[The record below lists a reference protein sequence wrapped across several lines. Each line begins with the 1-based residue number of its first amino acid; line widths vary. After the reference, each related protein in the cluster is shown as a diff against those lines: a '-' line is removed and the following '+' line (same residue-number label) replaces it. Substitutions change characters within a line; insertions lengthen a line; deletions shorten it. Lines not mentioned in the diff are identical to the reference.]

1 MNGIIRV
8 IKEEIY
14 MKKQIRRGVF
24 ETNSSSTHSLTM
36 MMKSD
41 YDRWGKYN
49 LYLYTGSGWG
59 WETNKPIANSLY
71 TKNEVIEFVKTKK
84 YYTDVENVDSELIRD
99 LNFIAWDDEGNE
111 WLESFY
117 EEFTTP
123 SGETIVAFGEYG
135 YCG

>member
-1 MNGIIRV
+1 
-8 IKEEIY
+8 

-41 YDRWGKYN
+41 YERWHNEK
-49 LYLYTGSGWG
+49 LYLYDGSGFRWDL
-59 WETNKPIANSLY
+59 NKPVCKTLY
-71 TKNEVIEFVKTKK
+71 TRDEAVEFAK
-84 YYTDVENVDSELIRD
+84 YYRADYEIDDEYLRD
-99 LNFIAWDDEGNE
+99 IDFISWDDEGSE
-111 WLESFY
+111 YLEGFY

-135 YCG
+135 YDG

>member
-1 MNGIIRV
+1 
-8 IKEEIY
+8 
-14 MKKQIRRGVF
+14 MKRQIRHSVF

-41 YDRWGKYN
+41 YVRWGKEN

-59 WETNKPIANSLY
+59 WDFNRPVENTLY
-71 TKNEVIEFVKTKK
+71 TRDEAVKFAKK
-84 YYTDVENVDSELIRD
+84 RRYYRDTDEIDDEYLRYIG
-99 LNFIAWDDEGNE
+99 FISSDDEGSE
-111 WLESFY
+111 YLESFY

-135 YCG
+135 YDG

>member
-1 MNGIIRV
+1 
-8 IKEEIY
+8 

-41 YDRWGKYN
+41 YKRWEDEG
-49 LYLYTGSGWG
+49 LYLFNGYTYG
-59 WETNKPIANSLY
+59 WEFSKPVDGHLY
-71 TKNEVIEFVKTKK
+71 TKDEVVEFAKNYK
-84 YYTDVENVDSELIRD
+84 YFDSTEEIDYEMMREMG
-99 LNFIAWDDEGNE
+99 FTSFDDEGSE
-111 WLESFY
+111 YLEGFY

-135 YCG
+135 YDG